1 MASNRYDLL
10 IIGGGVNGACIARD
24 AAGRGLSVLL
34 CEMDDLGGATSSA
47 SSKLIH
53 GGLRYLEHY
62 AFRLV
67 AEALREREI
76 LLRAAPHI
84 VWPMQF
90 LLPHAPSLR
99 PAWMI
104 RAGLF
109 LYDRIG
115 GRRSLAPSAKVD
127 LENGA
132 LREGLRDGLRTGFV
146 YSDCWVDDARFVVLT
161 AKDAATRGAEVRP
174 RTKCISA
181 RRENGA
187 WRAILQSA
195 DRRVEVGARA
205 LVNAGGPW
213 VQQIIGEVAGANAPA
228 RVRLVKGSHVV
239 VPRLHKGEQAWIL
252 QNEDGR
258 VVFAIPY
265 ERRFSLI
272 GTTDVP
278 VAGGPGPVE
287 VTESETAY
295 LCEAVNR
302 FAARPI
308 APADVVWSFAG
319 VRPLYDDGKRDPS
332 AVTRDYVLAM
342 DAPEDA
348 PTMLSIFGG
357 KITTARRL
365 AEQALKKLEPFF
377 PGLEP
382 AWTEHA
388 ALPGGGM
395 ESFDRFLADLRRDCP
410 ALDPAWLA
418 GLARRHG
425 AHCAAL
431 LDGAVEPA
439 DLGPALGGGLY
450 GREVDW
456 LMREEWA
463 GSAGDVLWRR
473 TKYGLHMTREERAG
487 VDDYMARMRS
497 G

>member
-1 MASNRYDLL
+1 MTSNQYDLL
-10 IIGGGVNGACIARD
+10 IIGGGINGACIARD

-34 CEMDDLGGATSSA
+34 CEMNDLGGATSSA

-67 AEALREREI
+67 SEALREREV

-84 VWPMQF
+84 IWPMQF
-90 LLPHAPSLR
+90 VLPHVPSLR

-104 RAGLF
+104 RAGLW

-115 GRRSLAPSAKVD
+115 GRHSLDPSAKVD
-127 LENGA
+127 LANGA
-132 LREGLRDGLRTGFV
+132 FREGLRDGLRTGFV

-161 AKDAATRGAEVRP
+161 AKDASKRGAEIRP
-174 RTKCISA
+174 RTKCVSA
-181 RRENGA
+181 RREDGT
-187 WRAILQSA
+187 WRAMLHSA
-195 DRRVEVGARA
+195 DNQVEVSARV

-213 VQQIIGEVAGANAPA
+213 VQQVIGEVAGANAPA
-228 RVRLVKGSHVV
+228 QVRLVKGSHIV
-239 VPRLHKGEQAWIL
+239 VPRLHEGEQAWIL

-258 VVFAIPY
+258 VVFVIPY
-265 ERRFSLI
+265 EQRFSLI

-287 VTESETAY
+287 ITEAETAY

-302 FAARPI
+302 FAARSI

-319 VRPLYDDGKRDPS
+319 VRPLYDDGKHDPS
-332 AVTRDYVLAM
+332 SVTRDYVLAM
-342 DAPEDA
+342 DAPEHA
-348 PTMLSIFGG
+348 PPMLSVFGG

-365 AEQALKKLEPFF
+365 AEQAFEKLEPFF
-377 PGLEP
+377 PGLKP

-388 ALPGGGM
+388 AFPGGDM
-395 ESFDRFLADLRRDCP
+395 ESFDGFLADLRRDHA

-425 AHCAAL
+425 THCAAL
-431 LDGAVEPA
+431 LDGADALA

-463 GSAGDVLWRR
+463 GSAEDVLWRR
-473 TKYGLHMTREERAG
+473 TKAGLHMTPDERAG
-487 VDDYMARMRS
+487 VDGYMARIRS